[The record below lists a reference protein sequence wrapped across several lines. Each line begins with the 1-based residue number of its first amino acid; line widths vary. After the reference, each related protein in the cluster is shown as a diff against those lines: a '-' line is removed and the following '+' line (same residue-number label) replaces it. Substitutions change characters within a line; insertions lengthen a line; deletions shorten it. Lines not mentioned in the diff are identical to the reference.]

1 METWRVIDDG
11 ASSGSLNM
19 AADRAILTACGE
31 GKAPPTLRLYG
42 WAEPTLT
49 IGYTQN
55 SDRDL
60 DRTRCLALGIPVV
73 QRPTGG
79 RALLH
84 GNELTYS
91 MVVPIPHPRFPTNLK
106 DAFCTVSE
114 ALLISLGRLGI
125 QDAQMAKPTVNFS
138 RERSPS
144 CFSSLNHYEITVKNK
159 KLIGSAQRRT
169 NRSFLQ
175 QGSLWIDC
183 DRELMNSLFKFDRP
197 EARAG
202 NLETLRHST
211 ITLHQLCGKEVGYEE
226 AVQAFQK
233 GFQMSFPE
241 KWELGKLSPYEEE
254 LRDRFLES

>member
-1 METWRVIDDG
+1 MEIWRLIDDG
-11 ASSGSLNM
+11 ALSGPLNM
-19 AADRAILTACGE
+19 TTDRAILTACGE
-31 GKAPPTLRLYG
+31 GKAPPTLRLYS
-42 WAEPTLT
+42 WAGPTLT

-60 DRTRCLALGIPVV
+60 DRARCLALGIPVV

-84 GNELTYS
+84 DQELTYS
-91 MVVPIPHPRFPTNLK
+91 LVAPIPHPRFPANLK
-106 DAFCTVSE
+106 DAFCRVSK

-125 QDAQMAKPTVNFS
+125 QDAQMAKPIRSRS

-144 CFSSLNHYEITVKNK
+144 CFSSLNHHEITVKNK

-169 NRSFLQ
+169 KQAFLQ

-197 EARAG
+197 EARAS
-202 NLETLRHST
+202 NLEILRQST
-211 ITLHQLCGKEVGYEE
+211 TSLNQLCGREVGYQE
-226 AVQAFQK
+226 AAQAFQQ
-233 GFQMSFPE
+233 GFQKSFPE

-254 LRDRFLES
+254 LRDRFLEP